1 MKDIKKLLKD
11 SAQDV
16 LPDEKVRRDIK
27 YRLGIDDEE
36 KEVELGGVKA
46 KIYNHRKA
54 IALCA
59 ACLPR

>member
-36 KEVELGGVKA
+36 KKLSWA
-46 KIYNHRKA
+46 
-54 IALCA
+54 AL
-59 ACLPR
+59 RQKFTTTERR